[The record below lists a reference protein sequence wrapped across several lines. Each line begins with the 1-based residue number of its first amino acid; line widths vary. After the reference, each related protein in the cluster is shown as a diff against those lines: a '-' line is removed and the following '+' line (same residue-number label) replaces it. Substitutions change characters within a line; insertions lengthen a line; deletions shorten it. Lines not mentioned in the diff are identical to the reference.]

1 MTHPPMDQ
9 ERAARCFAELGNGT
23 RLAIVRLLVRA
34 GPVGMAVGEIRDA
47 VEVPNSTLSHH
58 IAHLLW
64 AGLIT
69 QEREGRVMRCRACMV
84 TLAQLTAFMT
94 DECCLGVPGRTPAV
108 AE

>member
-1 MTHPPMDQ
+1 MDPD
-9 ERAARCFAELGNGT
+9 RAARCFAELGNPT

-34 GPVGMAVGEIRDA
+34 APEGLAVGEIRDA

-69 QEREGRVMRCRACMV
+69 QEREGRVMRCRVCRT
-84 TLAQLTAFMT
+84 TLDALHGFMT
-94 DECCLGVPGRTPAV
+94 DECCLGLPARGS
-108 AE
+108 ASAC